1 MRHTELCQEWGLYK
15 NLLNEWVKKWNNKN
29 KRERGVNLRWGTLPP
44 KDSGLEDEGQ
54 GVRRKAQGGW
64 AGAFAW
70 RLQEASPTWKPVG
83 LAAISSQS
91 FFPPFSGFSCHN
103 LFLEDSNVTWQ
114 NEVSAWSFRENNLI
128 FNSPWTLCSPVMPTS
143 QPLRCPLVPGSEEEK
158 KGKAQGQLCFLKRS
172 IASLK

>member
-1 MRHTELCQEWGLYK
+1 MFCKSRVCWTGDTVARLSAASRRTCFSPSHWHIRRGFSFTDPEIVLNPDCVSRRIHIL
-15 NLLNEWVKKWNNKN
+15 LLN
-29 KRERGVNLRWGTLPP
+29 L
-44 KDSGLEDEGQ
+44 Q
-54 GVRRKAQGGW
+54 GSQ
-64 AGAFAW
+64 
-70 RLQEASPTWKPVG
+70 SG

-91 FFPPFSGFSCHN
+91 FFPPFSEFSCHN